1 MKSNMQIAHTKE
13 VRLFYKVTGVY
24 QDLIQHI
31 IASVEEDYL
40 ADIRNCTMDSIND
53 TVTNILT
60 HLQDNCSQ
68 LMPHRPLE
76 RKDIVK
82 EKTYHPREL
91 STTVLSAVEELPN
104 FSDITGT
111 LYT

>member
-40 ADIRNCTMDSIND
+40 ADIRNCTTDYIND
-53 TVTNILT
+53 TVDEFLTN
-60 HLQDNCSQ
+60 HQ
-68 LMPHRPLE
+68 
-76 RKDIVK
+76 
-82 EKTYHPREL
+82 
-91 STTVLSAVEELPN
+91 
-104 FSDITGT
+104 
-111 LYT
+111 

>member
-1 MKSNMQIAHTKE
+1 M
-13 VRLFYKVTGVY
+13 
-24 QDLIQHI
+24 
-31 IASVEEDYL
+31 
-40 ADIRNCTMDSIND
+40 DIRNGMNNPIKD
-53 TVTNILT
+53 TVDNILT